1 MSESN
6 DRTIDEATP
15 DTQIGGGERF
25 PISDN
30 GEAKFATTGQ
40 VKDYTLSQ
48 LAAVAAAQGV
58 DFSADGVYLVK
69 DGAVKPVGASVFGD
83 ELLKFAFAK
92 AGAAELNGNEVV
104 AIKNGN
110 SLQTATIAAIKEW
123 IAENVTISVDVDGL
137 PDADAL
143 ADVNYTIVSQGGAEK
158 KASLSAVKAFV
169 IGGIF
174 AAATADIGIA
184 DADQFLVFKDGVLKK
199 VPRSSAGMGGDVL
212 GPMTSTENNVPQ
224 WDSTQK
230 KLKDGLPV
238 ATSISANPTGTKLA
252 TEGAVKAYADTKG
265 DVKKSGETADGKIAK
280 WTADGKIL
288 AGETVTTSVRDAASA
303 SDERIPTEK
312 AVAQKLADS
321 AGVAPPTMHQQGYV
335 PAWESADNNKLTGG
349 FQVKKAVSPQAQSS
363 NDALVT
369 EKAVADKFASG
380 VVAPPQSHVEDAVP
394 VWGAANELKA
404 GKSVVT
410 TLPTE
415 ATDEQ
420 IPTAKAVRDVLQNA
434 TSQRP
439 GLMTASDKAKLDNL
453 TDMSAVSEIGG
464 ALKDSDTI
472 LVKQGDN
479 LQKKSL
485 LSRLWT
491 YILAKLPTVALDTFS
506 ATTDNLKLNA
516 SADAHGLLPKLSG
529 NPLTFLSGAGEW
541 ATPPGSADLTGT
553 DGTTDGVHGLVP
565 APTTADVNKFLSA
578 DGKWTTPPSA
588 AGVDIPGATASEG
601 LVDGDLAY
609 LFVPAASG
617 YRKATM
623 AQIRDLVMGTKRYDT
638 VFVAAGAMTPSN
650 TDGATPGVITFENT
664 THDTMAFPSTA
675 DKKTEFSVVFPDD
688 WDKGAV
694 KAKLLWTVYD
704 STKAEA
710 GQHVG
715 FKIGAFSSADG
726 ANVTV
731 GPTTFVELT
740 DQVDSANELHRS
752 AASAELEFDGVPGD
766 GNLVHFVLKRDAAYA
781 PAGGSAMP
789 TEAIVLGIII
799 QYGRTASYTQW

>member
-6 DRTIDEATP
+6 NRTIDEATP
-15 DTQIGGGERF
+15 DTQIGGNERF

-40 VKDYTLSQ
+40 VKDYTLAQ

-69 DGAVKPVGASVFGD
+69 DGVVKPVGASAFGD
-83 ELLKFAFAK
+83 ALLKFAFAK
-92 AGAAELNGNEVV
+92 AGAADLNGNEVV

-110 SLQTATIAAIKEW
+110 TLQTATIAAIKDW
-123 IAENVTISVDVDGL
+123 IAANVTFSVDIDGL

-143 ADVNYTIVSQGGAEK
+143 ADANYTIVSQNGAEK

-174 AAATADIGIA
+174 AAAMADTGIA

-199 VPRSSAGMGGDVL
+199 VPRSSAGMGGDVI
-212 GPMTSTENNVPQ
+212 GPTTSTEGNVPQ

-280 WTADGKIL
+280 WTADGRVA
-288 AGETVTTSVRDAASA
+288 AGESVTNEVRDAASA

-349 FQVKKAVSPQAQSS
+349 FQVKTSVSPQAQAS
-363 NDALVT
+363 NSALVT
-369 EKAVADKFASG
+369 EKAVADKLASG

-410 TLPTE
+410 VLPSE

-420 IPTAKAVRDVLQNA
+420 IPTAKAVRDVLQDA
-434 TSQRP
+434 TSQRA
-439 GLMTASDKAKLDNL
+439 GLMTASDKTKLDNL

-472 LVKQGDN
+472 LVKQGDT

-485 LSRLWT
+485 LSRFWT
-491 YILAKLPTVALDTFS
+491 YILNKLPTVALDTFA
-506 ATTDNLKLNA
+506 ATTDNTNLDA
-516 SADAHGLLPKLSG
+516 TVAAHGLLPKLSG
-529 NPLTFLSGAGEW
+529 GSEQFLRGDGTW
-541 ATPPGSADLTGT
+541 ATPAGSNDFTGT
-553 DGTTDGVHGLVP
+553 DGTVDGVHGLVP
-565 APTTADVNKFLSA
+565 APTAADANKFLNA
-578 DGKWTTPPSA
+578 DGTWTTPPSA

-601 LVDGDLAY
+601 LVNADLAY
-609 LFVPAASG
+609 FFVPAVSG

-623 AQIRDLVMGTKRYDT
+623 AQIRELVTGTKRYDT
-638 VFVAAGAMTPSN
+638 VFIPAGAMTPSN
-650 TDGATPGVITFENT
+650 TDGATPGVITFENV
-664 THDTMAFPSTA
+664 THDTMAFPATA
-675 DKKTEFSVVFPDD
+675 NKKTEFSVVFPDD

-715 FKIGAFSSADG
+715 FKVGAVSYADG
-726 ANVTV
+726 NNITV
-731 GPTTFVELT
+731 APTTLVELN

-766 GNLVHFVLKRDAAYA
+766 GNLVHFVLSRDTAYA
-781 PAGGSAMP
+781 PPGGSPMP
-789 TEAIVLGIII
+789 TEAIVLGVII

>member
-1 MSESN
+1 MA
-6 DRTIDEATP
+6 DRKISEATP
-15 DTQIGGGERF
+15 DTEMTGAEKIPLDDGGV
-25 PISDN
+25 
-30 GEAKFATTGQ
+30 AKFATTGQ
-40 VKDYTLSQ
+40 LKDYTLAQ
-48 LAAVAAAQGV
+48 LAAIALAQGV

-69 DGAVKPVGASVFGD
+69 DGAVKPIGASAFGD
-83 ELLKFAFAK
+83 ALLRFAFAK
-92 AGAAELNGNEVV
+92 AGASEISGNEVV

-110 SLQTATIAAIKEW
+110 SLQTATITAIKDW
-123 IAENVTISVDVDGL
+123 IAENVTLSVDIDGL
-137 PDADAL
+137 SDSDAL
-143 ADVNYTIVSQGGAEK
+143 DDANFTIVSQNGAEK
-158 KASLSAVKAFV
+158 KASLQAVKAFV

-174 AAATADIGIA
+174 AAATADTGVA
-184 DADQFLVFKDGVLKK
+184 DSDQFLVFKDGVLKK
-199 VPRSSAGMGGDVL
+199 VPRSSAGMGGDVI
-212 GPMTSTENNVPQ
+212 GPANSTEGNVPQ

-265 DVKKSGETADGKIAK
+265 DVKKSGETAEGKLAK
-280 WTADGKIL
+280 WAADGKIL
-288 AGETVTTSVRDAASA
+288 AGETVTNTVRDAESA
-303 SDERIPTEK
+303 ADDRIPTEK
-312 AVAQKLADS
+312 AVAQKIADN

-335 PAWESADNNKLTGG
+335 PAWESASNNKLTGG
-349 FQVKKAVSPQAQSS
+349 FQVKTAISPQAQAS

-369 EKAVADKFASG
+369 EKAVADKLASG

-394 VWGAANELKA
+394 VWGSANELKA

-410 TLPTE
+410 TLPNE

-420 IPTAKAVRDVLQNA
+420 IPTAKAVRDVLHDVTPQ
-434 TSQRP
+434 SS
-439 GLMTASDKAKLDNL
+439 GLMTASDKTKLDGL
-453 TDMSAVSEIGG
+453 VDTGAVAEIGS
-464 ALKDSDTI
+464 ALKDADTVIVKQSDT
-472 LVKQGDN
+472 V
-479 LQKKSL
+479 QKKSL
-485 LSRLWT
+485 LSRFWT
-491 YILAKLPTVALDTFS
+491 YILSKLPTVALDTFA
-506 ATTDNLKLNA
+506 ATTDNVNLNA
-516 SADAHGLLPKLSG
+516 TANAHGLLPKLSG
-529 NPLTFLSGAGEW
+529 NPLNFLSGTGEW
-541 ATPPGSADLTGT
+541 TTPPGSDEFTGT
-553 DGTTDGVHGLVP
+553 DGATDGVHGLVP
-565 APTTADVNKFLSA
+565 APTAADANKFLSA
-578 DGKWTTPPSA
+578 GGTWTTPPSA

-601 LVDGDLAY
+601 LVASDLAY
-609 LFVPAASG
+609 FFVPSVSG

-623 AQIRDLVMGTKRYDT
+623 AQIRELVMGTKRYDT
-638 VFVAAGAMTPSN
+638 VFVTAGAMTPSN

-675 DKKTEFSVVFPDD
+675 DKKVEFSVVFPDD

-726 ANVTV
+726 ANITV

-740 DQVDSANELHRS
+740 DQVDSANELHRT
-752 AASAELEFDGVPGD
+752 AASAGLEFDGVAGD
-766 GNLVHFVLKRDAAYA
+766 GNLIHFVLKRDAAYA

-789 TEAIVLGIII
+789 TEAIVLGIVI